1 MTTQEQ
7 NELDAKRF
15 ADDIEAKK
23 QKREYI
29 KMAELLDAAIKAQ
42 KAESN

>member
-15 ADDIEAKK
+15 ADDIAAKK
-23 QKREYI
+23 QKREDI
-29 KMAELLDAAIKAQ
+29 KMAELLDKAIQ
-42 KAESN
+42 SQQVESN

>member
-1 MTTQEQ
+1 MTIQEQ

-23 QKREYI
+23 QKREAI
-29 KMAELLDAAIKAQ
+29 KIAKLLDKAFKVQ
-42 KAESN
+42 KTELN

>member
-7 NELDAKRF
+7 NELDTKRF

-23 QKREYI
+23 QKREAI
-29 KMAELLDAAIKAQ
+29 KMAELLDEAIKTQ